1 MGVESQIYNFDQVS
15 ISPGKD
21 ITRMLTL
28 KVTCSLLETLF
39 LQMSFCPLLNFSP
52 TQHFL
57 AHCFCD
63 VRGLFQ
69 KYEHDWYGVEKSQ
82 TEFEC

>member
-28 KVTCSLLETLF
+28 KFTYSLLETLF
-39 LQMSFCPLLNFSP
+39 LQMSFCTLLNFSP
-52 TQHFL
+52 TQHF
-57 AHCFCD
+57 
-63 VRGLFQ
+63 
-69 KYEHDWYGVEKSQ
+69 
-82 TEFEC
+82 